1 MTTTTEKAA
10 STLAEAILATAK
22 AREESYDKVGAD
34 MGSVHAQNNSHVIFD
49 ADQYYRL
56 TLEQAAA
63 QQCPAPFV
71 EPVTMLL
78 RNNWNESLDWAAKA
92 VL

>member
-1 MTTTTEKAA
+1 MTTTEKAA
-10 STLAEAILATAK
+10 KSLAEAILATAK

-34 MGSVHAQNNSHVIFD
+34 MGSVHAQNNSHVFFD
-49 ADQYYRL
+49 ANLYYRL
-56 TLEQAAA
+56 TLEQAAE
-63 QQCPAPFV
+63 QSCPAPFI

-92 VL
+92 AVL